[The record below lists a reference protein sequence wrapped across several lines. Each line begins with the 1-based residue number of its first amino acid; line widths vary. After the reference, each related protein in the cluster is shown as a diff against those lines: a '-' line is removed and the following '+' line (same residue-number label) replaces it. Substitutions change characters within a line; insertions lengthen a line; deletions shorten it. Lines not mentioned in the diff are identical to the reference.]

1 MKMMMSALLLACG
14 FAASAALA
22 QDTDTQA
29 SLTETD
35 QRIVRA
41 VDANF
46 ADQLAFLE
54 KTVNQN
60 SGTLNVVGVRAVG
73 AMYEAPFQALGFDTS
88 WIEMPAEMARA
99 GHFVATRTF
108 DEPGPHLLL
117 IGHLDTVFEP
127 DDDFQTFR
135 REGDRASGP
144 GIADMKGG
152 NTVILYALRA
162 LSEADALAGG
172 TITVFLTGDEESV
185 GSPIALARKD
195 LIAAGKRADFA
206 LNFEGMSPGYAV
218 IGRRG
223 SSNWS
228 LEVTARQAHSSGIF
242 RDGVGAGAIFE
253 IARILNRFYG
263 EVRGPFGLTFNAGN
277 IAGGT
282 SVTMGETKSDQ
293 AVFGK
298 SNVIPNRA
306 VAHGGLR
313 FMTEAQK
320 EAAREAMR
328 KIVEDSLPQSDSTI
342 SFQDR
347 YPAMEETP
355 GNKALLARLNIVHKR
370 MGVEPVVGFPP
381 ERRGAADISF
391 VAPYVTG
398 MDGLGV
404 DGDGAHAPG
413 ESMDI
418 ASMRFATRRAALFL
432 ADLLAGEA
440 DQ

>member
-1 MKMMMSALLLACG
+1 MMISAFLLSCW
-14 FAASAALA
+14 FAASAVFA
-22 QDTDTQA
+22 QDTDMQA
-29 SLTETD
+29 RLTETD
-35 QRIVRA
+35 QQILQA

-46 ADQLAFLE
+46 EDQLSFLE

-60 SGTLNVVGVRAVG
+60 SGTLNVAGVRAVG
-73 AMYEAPFQALGFDTS
+73 DMYEAPFQALGFDTS

-108 DEPGPHLLL
+108 DQEGPHLLL

-127 DDDFQTFR
+127 DDDFQTFK
-135 REGDRASGP
+135 REGDRATGP

-152 NTVILYALRA
+152 NAVILYAIRA
-162 LSEADALAGG
+162 LSEADALARG
-172 TITVFLTGDEESV
+172 TVTVFLTGDEESV
-185 GSPIALARKD
+185 GSPIALARKE
-195 LIAAGKRADFA
+195 LIATGKRADFA

-242 RDGVGAGAIFE
+242 RDGIGAGAIFE
-253 IARILNRFYG
+253 VARILNRFYG
-263 EVRGPFGLTFNAGN
+263 EVRGPFGLSFNAGN

-282 SVTMGETKSDQ
+282 AVIEGDTKSDL

-313 FMTEAQK
+313 FMTEVQK

-328 KIVEDSLPQSDSTI
+328 KITEDSLPQSEATI
-342 SFQDR
+342 SFEDR

-355 GNKALLARLNIVHKR
+355 GNKALLARLNTVHER
-370 MGVEPVVGFPP
+370 IGAEPVESFPP

-404 DGDGAHAPG
+404 DGEGAHAPG

-432 ADLLAGEA
+432 ADLLSGET